1 MKTAKKQK
9 NHGKPIKPNHCKPSH
24 LQRKTNNS
32 RNAVK
37 TILEYL
43 AAGDTMEAI
52 LEAYPFL
59 EKDDIRACIVFAMQA
74 MDRNT
79 ESLRIAV

>member
-1 MKTAKKQK
+1 MENLLNRITA
-9 NHGKPIKPNHCKPSH
+9 NPAICNGKPTI
-24 LQRKTNNS
+24 RGMRIT
-32 RNAVK
+32 VK